1 MIPIGERPRTAA
13 AYLVDDRE
21 FTGTQHGVESGGGT
35 LCGLPADA
43 IAVVRN
49 PFWGKRPD
57 DCRAC
62 AARLTPPAANAPQY
76 A

>member
-1 MIPIGERPRTAA
+1 VIRIGERPWTAA

-21 FTGTQHGVESGGGT
+21 FTGTQHGVKSGGGT

-49 PFWGKRPD
+49 PFWGQRPN

-62 AARLTPPAANAPQY
+62 AARIAAPDADAPPDA
-76 A
+76 